1 MENLTLKEI
10 QFAEFKILE
19 EFDRI
24 CNDNNLRYSLAGGT
38 LLGAV
43 RHKGFVPWDDDI
55 DVCMPRPDYEKF
67 KKIFKNEQ
75 FYLSDDKGKYSIYP
89 FLKMMD
95 KSIEVQEV
103 GFNEVSNLWIDV
115 FPIDGLPSE
124 NKKLKKIYKKSS
136 LYRKIIVFD
145 KWKNLNVYGGKHNKL
160 IAFLIKIY
168 VKTYGVKRAIKNSIR
183 LALKHDYKKSDYVG
197 AITWGCY
204 GVGERMLKSEYEQ
217 FTEMEFE
224 GKKFSVMG
232 CWDSYLRGI
241 YGDYMKLPPEDKRI
255 THGIKAF
262 RAGDEI

>member
-1 MENLTLKEI
+1 MKELTLREL
-10 QFAEFKILE
+10 QLSELAILD
-19 EFDRI
+19 EFDSI
-24 CNDNNLRYSLAGGT
+24 CKKYNLKYSLAGGT

-43 RHKGFVPWDDDI
+43 RHKGFIPWDDDI

-67 KKIFKNEQ
+67 RELFISNTLFLTKDRGRGAK
-75 FYLSDDKGKYSIYP
+75 YP
-89 FLKMMD
+89 FIKILSSKIKLEHD
-95 KSIEVQEV
+95 GFSEV
-103 GFNEVSNLWIDV
+103 NNLWIDV
-115 FPIDGLPSE
+115 FPIDGLPKNEKDLSHIYSKSE
-124 NKKLKKIYKKSS
+124 F
-136 LYRKIIVFD
+136 YRNIIGF
-145 KWKNLNVYGGKHNKL
+145 NLVEDFNEYHGKHNKVVAYFIGL
-160 IAFLIKIY
+160 FAKIY
-168 VKTYGVKRAIKNSIR
+168 GKNRALKKSEK
-183 LALKHDYKKSDYVG
+183 LALKLEYIKSDYVG